1 MHKQVSRSFSQALAL
16 RPESM
21 ATPPCHHGAAF
32 TRFRPTLLAA
42 ALLAALWSAP
52 THAALNAVNYTV
64 ESDGTPGWDAT
75 DGPGLD
81 TGPNN
86 QRVRTHDEVTYQV
99 AISYSGG
106 TKDAKVELTLPKRG
120 DGKPLAEWPATPPAD
135 CVAKG
140 SRVSSDRQTL
150 VCALPDYTGSGTNS
164 GRFRAH
170 VLGSNANGT
179 PMPPPTLKVSSLNTP
194 TIAPATLPPALTITA
209 APFYD
214 VVVMDTYPGN
224 PMAYGFQAGG
234 GPNKEDGFY
243 HRMMVGLMAR
253 NPSGNGKKGVEQ
265 LDPAKPIE
273 ISLNV
278 AGYPQS
284 VRLDNWRTR
293 ANTEAADLPSGS
305 FADGCGSIWQGAPS
319 QLAGRGINAYQRVG
333 DIGGPSKENW
343 MVANGGDCEAL
354 PTANG
359 LPDNN
364 IVRIRLTGVDTSLAH
379 TPTQMRGGS
388 SIPPD
393 EHWVAS
399 KALVFWTN
407 LNDYPPQQTIQHTL
421 RLADIKA
428 TSISNQAAQNT
439 RTSNDS
445 FTYEL
450 INQADGYASKIYTPD
465 AAQRPPIGTVRDPS
479 YTGDDFVDYM
489 AHGQIVRARVVFT
502 NKGSV
507 AFRNLS
513 MCEIIDRTAF
523 DLADHF
529 GATFTPQSGEGAVQ
543 YGVRSGGRYFA
554 STDSALSPRLSA
566 ASVTGASEYSRA
578 NCTDPSI
585 TWYRKWQDAEAAGGV
600 TYVKGTGNLPGGKS
614 AYLYISG
621 LKLRETWAETITVQT
636 PTPSVRQKGTEIAEG
651 TIIRNRGTLAA
662 DNIPEALVQR
672 FQPSLRDHLQVTKA
686 RTTTRITKKIIKPA
700 NATQPVA
707 SGTTLTFQLQP
718 RYATVLPPYPGT
730 VTVTDVLP
738 RGMRYVP
745 TSSRQGGQPVEPR
758 VEEDTPTQGLTR
770 LTWTYTNVTPHVGT
784 DLEGGAYLPDITFRA
799 RLALTL
805 PNGASLRNQA
815 VVSGGAIDAD
825 PDCEFDTATGGFK
838 ACAKSA
844 DASVTIDTPPG
855 FVLQKTVS
863 KEEIEPGEPFHYD
876 IAFYALGQ
884 TLRQIDIPDVI
895 DILPFAG
902 DGTADAAR
910 SFNGRNPAS
919 RFDAGAYHLQAVEP
933 PTIDPGMR
941 IYYTN
946 RAPAEI
952 HNDARDASNTLPGGS
967 TRWCQANEFGSAGCP
982 ADIGQTTAI
991 RTQSTLTRLGSGE
1004 PYEIRVKMTSDPLI
1018 AQPGDIFANHAGARP
1033 LNPSS
1038 HLLYTYSGT
1047 DLNVRIRT
1055 VPLNSLAGRLYI
1067 DGHQDGTFNHDD
1079 AALPNQCV
1087 LLQGQDAQGRA
1098 VTLSTRSNAQG
1109 EYGFAMGAA
1118 NTVFASADCSG
1129 TALVRFAG
1137 VPGGTYTLSRVTAN
1151 SADSLPGAAHAGEQ
1165 GGQPATDGRS
1175 IASVTLSGNQNA
1187 TGYDFTEARQ
1197 KPRLSLQASVDN
1209 THGGKAQLGEIA
1221 LTAKGP
1227 GNPALTMQGASGSAP
1242 VTRTDVVPGTY
1253 ALSSPAL
1260 TGYAISAWQ
1269 CVVNGQAPVDG
1280 ASVALTWGDE
1290 ATCSVRY
1297 AGRAEPQLT
1306 LVGQV
1311 TNNHGGKLGVHDV
1324 RLSAQHDKDTDP
1336 TLHGVT
1342 GEAAISQANVVPGTW
1357 TLSAPELPN
1366 YRHGDW
1372 RCDIT
1377 TGHGAAAQTT
1387 TTTGATLALDYDQKA
1402 TCTLAYEDLPRA
1414 KESRLTLVSVVNNRH
1429 GGTATAESVPLSASH
1444 YEAATSRTVAVSGNS
1459 GSSAVT
1465 QADVVTGDWTLSAP
1479 TLPQYWHSDWQCSI
1493 DGARAIRIANGA
1505 AKAGVASSLNL
1516 QKGQA
1521 AVCTIVYEDSAP
1533 ARLTLVNTVTNV
1545 LSGTAQAED
1554 FPLSADGRILVD
1566 GRSGQ
1571 PAVTQVD
1578 VPAGAYTLAASTLPG
1593 YSVSTW
1599 SCTNASGQAV
1609 NLANS
1614 KLSLQSH
1621 DDVTCRVH
1629 HVDQPVSLTLALD
1642 ITNSH
1647 GGTATPAQHA
1657 VSASG
1662 PDNIQGVT
1670 GSRPVTLA
1678 GVRPGVYELQALAL
1692 PGYQTG
1698 KWVCNGGSLSG
1709 NTLTLASQQNVTC
1722 RLELKDIPASLKLAK
1737 AVEGS
1742 ARLVAGTANEYDVAY
1757 TLTVSHEG
1765 GIAGVYDLV
1774 DAPAFDSD
1782 VEIVSTTILRND
1794 QALNVTPSAVTG
1806 AGTGAGAGAAQ
1817 ARQQW
1822 PLATQQSLA
1831 IGASDVYRM
1840 TFRVRVPFEGS
1851 TANDRCQA
1859 AGDGSGHGLFNA
1871 ATLTRQQGGQASG
1884 EPLSAQACLDTPE
1897 PVLAA
1902 TLSID
1907 KTSTS
1912 RSVEMGDLITYQL
1925 RIRNNGKSPAL
1936 SPMVVD
1942 RLPRGFRFEPGSV
1955 RIANARATQVQMQ
1968 GDRELH
1974 ITLDRV
1980 AAAGTAQ
1987 AAGQGAS
1994 SSDVTI
2000 TYRLRAGVGSSQGDG
2015 INRAHVQC
2023 LGRDGTSRN
2032 PCSNE
2037 SRWKVRVTGGIFSD
2051 EACLAGQIYVD
2062 CNGNSVKDREELGIP
2077 GVRLY
2082 LENGTW
2088 IVSDEQGKYSHCGLR
2103 PRTHVLKVDERTLPR
2118 KSRLVT
2124 SSAQN
2129 VGDAHSLFI
2138 DAKKGMLHRADFI
2151 EGSCSATVIEQV
2163 KARQAQGAN
2172 VSVQTEPGHP
2182 GLSFDS
2188 KRGIPARPRQQ
2199 GTDGA
2204 DQPMA
2209 KTRH

>member
-1 MHKQVSRSFSQALAL
+1 MTPLTPSALPDLQTPAHPSSHRKSPL
-16 RPESM
+16 
-21 ATPPCHHGAAF
+21 AT
-32 TRFRPTLLAA
+32 
-42 ALLAALWSAP
+42 ALLAALAIWSLP
-52 THAALNAVNYTV
+52 GHAAITNVGYTLTT
-64 ESDGTPGWDAT
+64 DGTPGWDPT

-81 TGPNN
+81 SGPKNGI
-86 QRVRTHDEVTYQV
+86 VRTHDEINYQV
-99 AISYSGG
+99 AISYAGG
-106 TKDAKVELTLPKRG
+106 TKDVLVEMTLPRG
-120 DGKPLAEWPATPPAD
+120 ADGKPMAEWPASAPAT
-135 CVAKG
+135 CLQGK
-140 SRVSSDRQTL
+140 SSVSADRQKMI
-150 VCALPDYTGSGTNS
+150 CAVPDYTGAGTNS
-164 GRFRAH
+164 GNFTAM
-170 VLGSNANGT
+170 VLGSNRNGT
-179 PMPPPTLKVSSLNTP
+179 QLPAPTLKVSAVGQAGLSAANQ
-194 TIAPATLPPALTITA
+194 PPALTISA
-209 APFYD
+209 APTYD
-214 VVVMDTYPGN
+214 VVIDTSFNGN
-224 PMAYGFQAGG
+224 PKAYGFQGEG
-234 GPNKEDGFY
+234 GPNGKDGFY
-243 HRMMVGLMAR
+243 HRMLVGLLAR
-253 NPSGNGKKGVEQ
+253 NPNGNGRKGVEQ
-265 LDPAKPIE
+265 LDPSKPIE
-273 ISLNV
+273 IALDVS
-278 AGYPQS
+278 GYPQS
-284 VRLDNWRTR
+284 VRLDNWRTKD
-293 ANTEAADLPSGS
+293 NTTPNNMPTGS
-305 FADGCGSIWQGAPS
+305 FADGCGSVWDGRPS
-319 QLAGRGINAYQRVG
+319 LLSGEAINVHQRVG
-333 DIGGPSKENW
+333 DTGARNTSNW
-343 MVANGGDCEAL
+343 IVANGGDCAAV

-359 LPDNN
+359 LPDNQT
-364 IVRIRLTGVDTSLAH
+364 IRIRLTGVDTTLTR
-379 TPTQMRGGS
+379 TPTVKRSGE

-393 EHWVAS
+393 EYWVTN
-399 KALVFWTN
+399 KAVVFWTD
-407 LNDYPPQQTIQHTL
+407 LAEYPPAVPVQHQLSL
-421 RLADIKA
+421 REFKA
-428 TSISNQAAQNT
+428 TSISGQAATNG

-445 FTYEL
+445 FTYQ
-450 INQADGYASKIYTPD
+450 ITNRMQGYASKVYSPD
-465 AAQRPPIGTVRDPS
+465 LTLPLPTGTAADPGYS
-479 YTGDDFVDYM
+479 GDSIIDYA
-489 AHGQIVRARVVFT
+489 AHGQHVKSRVGF
-502 NKGSV
+502 NNQGSV
-507 AFRNLS
+507 AYRNLTL
-513 MCEIIDRTAF
+513 CDIIDRTAF
-523 DLADHF
+523 DPGQNFRAELDTQ
-529 GATFTPQSGEGAVQ
+529 GLNPRVQ
-543 YGVRSGGRYFA
+543 YGVRATGPSFA
-554 STDSALSPRLSA
+554 STDSAIGPLLRDNSGLGS
-566 ASVTGASEYSRA
+566 SEYA
-578 NCTDPSI
+578 QDTCDGPGI
-585 TWYRKWQDAEAAGGV
+585 TWHDTVAQAEAAGGL
-600 TYVKGTGNLPGGKS
+600 TYVRGSLDSLPGGKS
-614 AYLYISG
+614 AYLHIYGIQ
-621 LKLRETWAETITVQT
+621 LRKTWAESITVQT
-636 PTPSVRQKGTEIAEG
+636 PSTQLRQRGAEIAEG
-651 TIIRNRGTLAA
+651 SVIRNRAVVHA
-662 DNIPEALVQR
+662 DNVDAATLKDMNAQ
-672 FQPSLRDHLQVTKA
+672 LRDHLQVTKA
-686 RTTTRITKKIIKPA
+686 RTTTRIAKRIIEPA
-700 NATQPVA
+700 NAAQPVA
-707 SGTTLTFQLQP
+707 AGTTLTFQLQP

-758 VEEDTPTQGLTR
+758 VEEDTPSQGLTR
-770 LTWTYTNVTPHVGT
+770 LTWTYTDVTPHVGT
-784 DLEGGAYLPDITFRA
+784 DLEGGAFLPDITFRA

-825 PDCEFDTATGGFK
+825 EDCEFDTATGGFK

-863 KEEIEPGEPFHYD
+863 KGEIEPGEAFHYD
-876 IAFYALGQ
+876 IAFYAMGQ

-895 DILPFAG
+895 DILPFVG
-902 DGTADAAR
+902 DGTTDAAR
-910 SFNGRNPAS
+910 SFNGRSPAS

-933 PTIDPGMR
+933 PAIDPGMR

-952 HNDARDASNTLPGGS
+952 HNDARDASNAMPGGS
-967 TRWCQANEFGSAGCP
+967 TRWCQATEFGQAGCP
-982 ADIGQTTAI
+982 ASIGETTAI

-1004 PYEIRVKMTSDPLI
+1004 PYEVRVRMTSDALI

-1033 LNPSS
+1033 LNAGS

-1055 VPLNSLAGRLYI
+1055 TPLNSLAGRFYI

-1087 LLQGQDAQGRA
+1087 SLQGQDAQGRA
-1098 VTLSTRSNAQG
+1098 VTLSTRTNAQG

-1118 NTVFASADCSG
+1118 NTVFANTDCSG

-1137 VPGGTYTLSRVTAN
+1137 VPSGTYTLSRVTTN

-1175 IASVTLSGNQNA
+1175 IASVTLGGNQNA

-1197 KPRLSLQASVDN
+1197 KPRLSLQASIDN
-1209 THGGKAQLGEIA
+1209 THGGKAQLGEIE

-1227 GNPALTMQGASGSAP
+1227 GNPAVTLQGTSGSTP
-1242 VTRTDVVPGTY
+1242 VTRTEVEPGTY

-1260 TGYAISAWQ
+1260 AGYAVSTWQ

-1324 RLSAQHDKDTDP
+1324 HLSAQHDKDTDP
-1336 TLHGVT
+1336 SIHGVT
-1342 GEAAISQANVVPGTW
+1342 GEAAISQANVAPGTW
-1357 TLSAPELPN
+1357 TLAAPELPN

-1372 RCDIT
+1372 RCVIT

-1402 TCTLAYEDLPRA
+1402 TCTLAYEDMPRA

-1429 GGTATAESVPLSASH
+1429 GGTATADSVPLSASH
-1444 YEAATSRTVAVSGNS
+1444 HDAATSRTVTVSGNS
-1459 GSSAVT
+1459 GSSTVT

-1505 AKAGVASSLNL
+1505 AKAGLASSLNL

-1571 PAVTQVD
+1571 PAVTQVE

-1642 ITNSH
+1642 ISNSH

-1678 GVRPGVYELQALAL
+1678 GVRPGVYELQALVL

-1698 KWVCNGGSLSG
+1698 KWICNGGSLSG
-1709 NTLTLASQQNVTC
+1709 NTLTLANQQNVTC

-1737 AVEGS
+1737 TVEGS

-1757 TLTVSHEG
+1757 TLSVSHEG

-1774 DAPAFDSD
+1774 DTPAFDSD

-1806 AGTGAGAGAAQ
+1806 AGAGAAK

-1831 IGASDVYRM
+1831 IGATDVYRM

-1884 EPLSAQACLDTPE
+1884 EPLSAQACLDTPQ
-1897 PVLAA
+1897 PVAVT

-1907 KTSTS
+1907 KTSAS
-1912 RSVEMGDLITYQL
+1912 RSVEVGELITYQL

-1936 SPMVVD
+1936 SPRVVD

-2023 LGRDGTSRN
+2023 LGRDGASRSQ
-2032 PCSNE
+2032 CSNE
-2037 SRWKVRVTGGIFSD
+2037 SRWKVRITGGVFSD

-2172 VSVQTEPGHP
+2172 VSVQTEPGQP

>member
-21 ATPPCHHGAAF
+21 ATPTRHHGAEVNPF
-32 TRFRPTLLAA
+32 RFTLLAT
-42 ALLAALWSAP
+42 ALLAALWGTP
-52 THAALNAVNYTV
+52 TLAAINAVNYTV
-64 ESDGTPGWDAT
+64 DSDGTPGWDAT

-106 TKDAKVELTLPKRG
+106 TKNALVELTLPKG
-120 DGKPLAEWPATPPAD
+120 VNGKPIAEWPASPPTD
-135 CVAKG
+135 CVAAG

-150 VCALPDYTGSGTNS
+150 VCALPDYTGAGTNS
-164 GRFRAH
+164 GRFRARI
-170 VLGSNANGT
+170 LGSNPNGT
-179 PMPPPTLKVSSLNTP
+179 QMPPPSLKVSSVNTASV
-194 TIAPATLPPALTITA
+194 TPATLPPALTITA

-214 VVVMDTYPGN
+214 VVVMDSYHGN
-224 PMAYGFQAGG
+224 PMAYGFQTGG

-253 NPSGNGKKGVEQ
+253 NPNGNGKKGIEQ
-265 LDPAKPIE
+265 LDPTKPIE
-273 ISLNV
+273 ISLSV
-278 AGYPQS
+278 AGYPSS

-293 ANTEAADLPSGS
+293 ANTEAADMPTGS
-305 FADGCGSIWQGAPS
+305 FADGCSGVSQGSPS
-319 QLAGRGINAYQRVG
+319 QLAGRNINLYRRVADTG
-333 DIGGPSKENW
+333 RPNTANHV
-343 MVANGGDCEAL
+343 VANGGDCEAV

-359 LPDNN
+359 LPDNKT
-364 IVRIRLTGVDTSLAH
+364 VKIRLTGVDTSLVH
-379 TPTQMRGGS
+379 TPTMLQNGGS
-388 SIPPD
+388 VPPD
-393 EHWVAS
+393 EYWVAN

-407 LNDYPPQQTIQHTL
+407 LNDYPIQKTIRHTL
-421 RLADIKA
+421 KLAEFKA
-428 TSISNQAAQNT
+428 TSISNQTALNT
-439 RTSNDS
+439 RSTNDS
-445 FTYEL
+445 FSYD
-450 INQADGYASKIYTPD
+450 ISNQAEGYASKIYEPD
-465 AAQRPPIGTVRDPS
+465 SSLPPPIGTVRDPA
-479 YTGDDFVDYM
+479 YAFDTYVDYM
-489 AHGQIVRARVVFT
+489 AHGQIVKGRVVLT

-507 AFRNLS
+507 TFRNMSL
-513 MCEIIDRTAF
+513 CEIIDRTAF
-523 DLADHF
+523 DLADNF
-529 GATFTPQSGEGAVQ
+529 GTTFTLQGGPSVVQ
-543 YGVRSGGRYFA
+543 YGVRAGGRYFS
-554 STDSALSPRLSA
+554 STDSAASPRQSEE
-566 ASVTGASEYSRA
+566 SVHGASEYARA
-578 NCTDPSI
+578 SCSDPTI
-585 TWYRKWQDAEAAGGV
+585 TWYNKWQDAEAAGGV
-600 TYVKGTGNLPGGKS
+600 TYVKGSGNLEGGKG
-614 AYLYISG
+614 AFLYVAG
-621 LKLRETWAETITVQT
+621 LKLRKTWAETITVQT
-636 PTPSVRQKGTEIAEG
+636 PTPSIRQKGTEIAEG

-662 DNIPEALVQR
+662 DNMPEALLQR

-686 RTTTRITKKIIKPA
+686 RTTTRITKKIIEPA

-745 TSSRQGGQPVEPR
+745 TSGRMGGRPVEPV
-758 VEEDTPTQGLTR
+758 VEENTPSQGLTR
-770 LTWTYTNVTPHVGT
+770 LTWTYTDVTPHVGG
-784 DLEGGAYLPDITFRA
+784 DMEGGAFLPDITFRA

-805 PNGASLRNQA
+805 RNGATLRNLA
-815 VVSGGAIDAD
+815 VASGGATDAD
-825 PDCEFDTATGGFK
+825 ADCEFDTASGGFK

-844 DASVTIDTPPG
+844 EASVTIDTPPG
-855 FVLQKTVS
+855 FVLQKSVS

-895 DILPFAG
+895 DILPFVG

-933 PTIDPGMR
+933 PAIDPGMR

-952 HNDARDASNTLPGGS
+952 HNDARDASNTMPGGS
-967 TRWCQANEFGSAGCP
+967 TRWCQASEFGQAGCP
-982 ADIGQTTAI
+982 ASIDQTTAI
-991 RTQSTLTRLGSGE
+991 RTQATITRLGSGE
-1004 PYEIRVKMTSDPLI
+1004 PYEVRVRMTSDPLI

-1055 VPLNSLAGRLYI
+1055 QPLNSLAGRLYI

-1098 VTLSTRSNAQG
+1098 VTLSTRTNAQG

-1118 NTVFASADCSG
+1118 NTVFANADCSG

-1137 VPGGTYTLSRVTAN
+1137 VPSGTYTLSRVTAN

-1175 IASVTLSGNQNA
+1175 IDSVTLGGNQNA

-1197 KPRLSLQASVDN
+1197 KPRLSLLASVDN
-1209 THGGKAQLGEIA
+1209 THGGKAQLGEIE

-1227 GNPALTMQGASGSAP
+1227 GNPAVTLQGTSGSTP
-1242 VTRTDVVPGTY
+1242 VTRTEVGPGTY

-1260 TGYAISAWQ
+1260 AGYAVSIWQ

-1324 RLSAQHDKDTDP
+1324 QLSARHDKDTDP
-1336 TLHGVT
+1336 TIHGVT
-1342 GEAAISQANVVPGTW
+1342 GDAAISQANVAPGTW

-1377 TGHGAAAQTT
+1377 TGHGASAQTT

-1444 YEAATSRTVAVSGNS
+1444 FEEATSRTVTVAGNS
-1459 GSSAVT
+1459 GSSTIT

-1493 DGARAIRIANGA
+1493 DGARATRIANGA
-1505 AKAGVASSLNL
+1505 SKAGVASSLNL

-1571 PAVTQVD
+1571 PTVTQVE

-1593 YSVSTW
+1593 YSASTW

-1642 ITNSH
+1642 ISNSH

-1709 NTLTLASQQNVTC
+1709 NTLTLANQQNVTC

-1782 VEIVSTTILRND
+1782 VEIVSATVLRND

-1806 AGTGAGAGAAQ
+1806 NAR

-1859 AGDGSGHGLFNA
+1859 AGDGAGHGLFNA

-2023 LGRDGTSRN
+2023 LGRDGASRSQ
-2032 PCSNE
+2032 CSNE

-2103 PRTHVLKVDERTLPR
+2103 PRTHVLKVDARTLPR

-2172 VSVQTEPGHP
+2172 VSVQTEPGQP

>member
-1 MHKQVSRSFSQALAL
+1 MMPITPSALSDRNPSPPPSSPRKAPLTAALMAALAL
-16 RPESM
+16 
-21 ATPPCHHGAAF
+21 
-32 TRFRPTLLAA
+32 
-42 ALLAALWSAP
+42 WSLP
-52 THAALNAVNYTV
+52 GHAAITNVGYTLT
-64 ESDGTPGWDAT
+64 SDGTPGWDPT

-81 TGPNN
+81 SGPKNGI
-86 QRVRTHDEVTYQV
+86 VRTHDEINYQV
-99 AISYSGG
+99 AISYADG
-106 TKDAKVELTLPKRG
+106 TKDVQVELTLPRG
-120 DGKPLAEWPATPPAD
+120 ADGKPLAEWPSSAPTTCLPG
-135 CVAKG
+135 K
-140 SRVSSDRQTL
+140 SSVSADRQKL
-150 VCALPDYTGSGTNS
+150 ICAVPDYTGAGTNS
-164 GRFRAH
+164 GNFTAK
-170 VLGSNANGT
+170 VLGSNRNGAQL
-179 PMPPPTLKVSSLNTP
+179 PAPTLKVNGTGQVGLTSANQ
-194 TIAPATLPPALTITA
+194 PPALTISA
-209 APFYD
+209 APHYD
-214 VVVMDTYPGN
+214 VLINSSYQGSPK
-224 PMAYGFQAGG
+224 AYGYQGEG
-234 GPNKEDGFY
+234 GPNGKDGFY

-253 NPSGNGKKGVEQ
+253 NPNGNGKKGVEQ
-265 LDPAKPIE
+265 LDPTRPIE
-273 ISLNV
+273 ITLDVS
-278 AGYPQS
+278 GYPSS
-284 VRLDNWRTR
+284 VRLDNWRTKD
-293 ANTEAADLPSGS
+293 NTAAKNLPQAS
-305 FADGCGSIWQGAPS
+305 FGDGCGSIWQGRPS
-319 QLAGRGINAYQRVG
+319 LLAGEGINAHQRVG
-333 DIGGPSKENW
+333 DTGARSTENW
-343 MVANGGDCEAL
+343 IVANGGDCEAV
-354 PTANG
+354 PTADG
-359 LPDNN
+359 LPDNQT
-364 IVRIRLTGVDTSLAH
+364 VKIRLTGVDTTLTR
-379 TPTQMRGGS
+379 TPIVTRSGE
-388 SIPPD
+388 SIPSD
-393 EHWVAS
+393 EYWVAN
-399 KALVFWTN
+399 KIVVFWTD
-407 LNDYPPQQTIQHTL
+407 LNQYPAGTPVNHRLSL
-421 RLADIKA
+421 RDFSA
-428 TSISNQAAQNT
+428 TSISGQAATNG

-445 FTYEL
+445 FDYQIT
-450 INQADGYASKIYTPD
+450 NQMSGYVSKVYSPD
-465 AAQRPPIGTVRDPS
+465 LTLPLPVGTSQDPS
-479 YTGDDFVDYM
+479 YTGDSIVDYA
-489 AHGQIVRARVVFT
+489 AHGQHVQSRVVFI
-502 NKGSV
+502 NQGSV
-507 AFRNLS
+507 AYQNLS
-513 MCEIIDRTAF
+513 LCDIIDRTVF
-523 DLADHF
+523 DPGQNFRAEF
-529 GATFTPQSGEGAVQ
+529 ESQGTQPRVQ
-543 YGVRSGGRYFA
+543 YGVRTAGYTFA
-554 STDSALSPRLSA
+554 STDSAPGPRINQNS
-566 ASVTGASEYSRA
+566 GAGTSEYA
-578 NCTDPSI
+578 LDNCSGPGI
-585 TWYRKWQDAEAAGGV
+585 TWYDTIAQAEAAGGV
-600 TYVKGTGNLPGGKS
+600 TYVRGGVDSLPGGKN
-614 AYLYISG
+614 IT
-621 LKLRETWAETITVQT
+621 LRIFGMRVRKTWAETVTVQT
-636 PTPSVRQKGTEIAEG
+636 PTLSVHQKGTEIAEG
-651 TIIRNRGTLAA
+651 TVVRNRAVVSASNVDAATLKAMNA
-662 DNIPEALVQR
+662 Q
-672 FQPSLRDHLQVTKA
+672 LRDHLQVTKA
-686 RTTTRITKKIIKPA
+686 RTTTRITKKIIEPA

-707 SGTTLTFQLQP
+707 AGTTLTFQLQP

-758 VEEDTPTQGLTR
+758 VEEDTPSQGLTR
-770 LTWTYTNVTPHVGT
+770 LTWTYTDVTPHVGG
-784 DLEGGAYLPDITFRA
+784 DMEGGAFLPDITFRA

-805 PNGASLRNQA
+805 RNGATLRNLA
-815 VVSGGAIDAD
+815 VASGGATDAD
-825 PDCEFDTATGGFK
+825 ADCEFDTASGGFK

-844 DASVTIDTPPG
+844 EASVTIDTPPG
-855 FVLQKTVS
+855 FVLQKSVS

-895 DILPFAG
+895 DILPFVG

-933 PTIDPGMR
+933 PAIDPGMR

-952 HNDARDASNTLPGGS
+952 HNDARDASNTMPGGS
-967 TRWCQANEFGSAGCP
+967 TRWCQASEFGQAGCP
-982 ADIGQTTAI
+982 ASIDQTTAI
-991 RTQSTLTRLGSGE
+991 RTQATITRLGSGE
-1004 PYEIRVKMTSDPLI
+1004 PYEVRVRMTSDPLI

-1055 VPLNSLAGRLYI
+1055 QPLNSLAGRLYI

-1098 VTLSTRSNAQG
+1098 VTLSTRTNAQG

-1118 NTVFASADCSG
+1118 NTVFANADCSG

-1137 VPGGTYTLSRVTAN
+1137 VPSGTYTLSRVTAN

-1175 IASVTLSGNQNA
+1175 IASVTLGGNQNA

-1197 KPRLSLQASVDN
+1197 KPRLSLQASIDN

-1227 GNPALTMQGASGSAP
+1227 GDPAVTLQGSSGSTP
-1242 VTRTDVVPGTY
+1242 VTRTEVEPGTY

-1260 TGYAISAWQ
+1260 TGYAVSDWQ

-1324 RLSAQHDKDTDP
+1324 HLSAQHDKDTDP

-1342 GEAAISQANVVPGTW
+1342 GEAAISQANVAPGTW

-1372 RCDIT
+1372 RCVIT
-1377 TGHGAAAQTT
+1377 TGHGASAQTT
-1387 TTTGATLALDYDQKA
+1387 TATGATLALDYDQKA

-1444 YEAATSRTVAVSGNS
+1444 FEAATSRTATVSGNS

-1493 DGARAIRIANGA
+1493 DGARATRIANGT
-1505 AKAGVASSLNL
+1505 AKAGLASSLNL

-1571 PAVTQVD
+1571 PAVTQVE

-1614 KLSLQSH
+1614 KLSLQSR

-1642 ITNSH
+1642 ISNSH

-1662 PDNIQGVT
+1662 PDSIQGVT

-1709 NTLTLASQQNVTC
+1709 NTLTLANQQNVTC
-1722 RLELKDIPASLKLAK
+1722 RLELKDIPAALKLAK
-1737 AVEGS
+1737 AVDGS

-1782 VEIVSTTILRND
+1782 VEIVSATILRND
-1794 QALNVTPSAVTG
+1794 QALNVTPSAV
-1806 AGTGAGAGAAQ
+1806 TGAGAGAAQ

-1987 AAGQGAS
+1987 AAGQGGS
-1994 SSDVTI
+1994 NSDVTI

-2023 LGRDGTSRN
+2023 LGRDGASRSQ
-2032 PCSNE
+2032 CSNE

-2103 PRTHVLKVDERTLPR
+2103 PRTHVLKVDARTLPR

-2172 VSVQTEPGHP
+2172 VSVQTEPEQP

-2209 KTRH
+2209 RTRH